1 MGVLPLVPLHDLFPA
16 TESWRIHTLK
26 CSNSVDEVKE
36 EGGSPRVK
44 ESLPQGPQCKGEQ
57 TASISTLS

>member
-1 MGVLPLVPLHDLFPA
+1 MGLLPLVPLHDLFPA

-36 EGGSPRVK
+36 EGG
-44 ESLPQGPQCKGEQ
+44 PQGSKKASPKGPSARANRLLPFQ
-57 TASISTLS
+57 H